1 MSLQIASLLCAF
13 DLLVLFRQHVLLR
26 HVFLVFGVW
35 HGVASGI
42 IMFTGNHFVYLGP
55 FEFSFGFS
63 DCSSTFVKTAVESL
77 WGLH

>member
-13 DLLVLFRQHVLLR
+13 DLQVLFGQHVLFR

-42 IMFTGNHFVYLGP
+42 IMFTDNDFVYLVP
-55 FEFSFGFS
+55 FELSFGFS
-63 DCSSTFVKTAVESL
+63 DCSSTFVKAAMESL
-77 WGLH
+77 